1 MTKVYNKLV
10 RDKIPEI
17 MIKNGVVP
25 VTRVLNDDEYLEE
38 LNKKLQEEVNEY
50 LVDGAVEELADIQEV
65 LLAIL
70 AVKKI
75 PYNDFEKVRQEKLL
89 KRGAFQN
96 KIFLEKEE

>member
-17 MIKNGVVP
+17 MIKNGAVP
-25 VTRVLNDDEYLEE
+25 VTRVLNDDEYLEA
-38 LNKKLQEEVNEY
+38 LNRKLQEEVNEY
-50 LVDGAVEELADIQEV
+50 LVDGNVEELADVQEV

-70 AVKKI
+70 TVKGTS
-75 PYNDFEKVRQEKLL
+75 YNDFEKVRQEKVL
-89 KRGAFQN
+89 KRGSFQN